1 MSNFEK
7 IYKDGVPTEKSVH
20 IEKSGDNHSWVTIV
34 NESPPISMKIEAP
47 ILEAQIKEKGMHPN
61 DKNSRRTIKKSPK

>member
-7 IYKDGVPTEKSVH
+7 IYKDGFPTEKFVH

-34 NESPPISMKIEAP
+34 NEPPLIPMKIECP

-61 DKNSRRTIKKSPK
+61 EKNSRRTIKKSTK